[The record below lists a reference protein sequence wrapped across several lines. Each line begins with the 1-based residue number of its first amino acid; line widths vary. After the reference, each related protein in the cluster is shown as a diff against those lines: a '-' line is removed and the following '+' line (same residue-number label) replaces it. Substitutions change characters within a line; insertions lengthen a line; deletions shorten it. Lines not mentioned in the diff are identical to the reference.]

1 MLTLIKG
8 ADVFAPSPL
17 GTQDVLIAGGK
28 IVDIQP
34 EITIDTYQR
43 ITTVDGTHCILAPGF
58 VDSLVHI
65 TGGGG
70 EAGFASR
77 TPEMNLTDA
86 TLHGTTTVIAAL
98 GTDSS
103 SRTHSNL
110 IAKAKELKELGLNV
124 FCHSGSYH
132 LPAKTLTG
140 SVTSDLMYID
150 EFIGVGEVAISD
162 HRSSQPTVQQLAQ
175 LAAEAKV
182 AGMLSGKKGTVS
194 IHVGPVD
201 THLSLL
207 HEVDK
212 LTDISLSQFYPTHMN
227 RNIDL
232 LNAGVEFCKAGGT
245 IDFTTSTTEY
255 DLAHGEYSAAHA
267 LAYCLEN
274 KVDPTKLT
282 MSSDGHASLPIFDK
296 SYNLLGLEVGKEST
310 LHGSFVEA
318 VQKFNVSIEHA
329 LMAIT
334 SNPAQILG
342 INKGVIKQNADADLV
357 LLNKTTLAPTE
368 CWSKGVHMVS
378 KGKALVKGA
387 FE

>member
-1 MLTLIKG
+1 
-8 ADVFAPSPL
+8 
-17 GTQDVLIAGGK
+17 
-28 IVDIQP
+28 
-34 EITIDTYQR
+34 
-43 ITTVDGTHCILAPGF
+43 
-58 VDSLVHI
+58 
-65 TGGGG
+65 
-70 EAGFASR
+70 
-77 TPEMNLTDA
+77 
-86 TLHGTTTVIAAL
+86 
-98 GTDSS
+98 
-103 SRTHSNL
+103 
-110 IAKAKELKELGLNV
+110 
-124 FCHSGSYH
+124 
-132 LPAKTLTG
+132 
-140 SVTSDLMYID
+140 MYID

-162 HRSSQPTVQQLAQ
+162 HRSSQPTVQQLAE
-175 LAAEAKV
+175 LAAESKV

-212 LTDISLSQFYPTHMN
+212 LTDISLAQFYPTHMN

-296 SYNLLGLEVGKEST
+296 SFNLLGLEVGKEST

-318 VQKFNVSIEHA
+318 VQKYNVSIEHA
-329 LMAIT
+329 LMAVT

>member
-17 GTQDVLIAGGK
+17 GIQDVLIAGTK

-86 TLHGTTTVIAAL
+86 TQYGTTTVIAAL

-110 IAKAKELKELGLNV
+110 IAKAKALKEHGLNV
-124 FCHSGSYH
+124 YCHTGSYH
-132 LPAKTLTG
+132 LPAKTLTD
-140 SVTSDLMYID
+140 SITSDLMYID

-162 HRSSQPTVQQLAQ
+162 HRSSQPTVQQLAE

-194 IHVGPVD
+194 IHVGPVE

-212 LTDISLSQFYPTHMN
+212 LTDISLAQFYPTHMN

-232 LNAGVEFCKAGGT
+232 LNAGIQFCKAGGT

-296 SYNLLGLEVGKEST
+296 SFNLLGLEVGREST
-310 LHGSFVEA
+310 LHCSFVEA

-329 LMAIT
+329 LMAVT

-368 CWSKGVHMVS
+368 CWSKGIHMVS
-378 KGKALVKGA
+378 KGKAIVKGA